1 MKVQDYQ
8 KYQDA
13 SVELLEVVVAGK
25 HWQIERSA
33 DLETLWEEICADNS
47 LDADERLPYWA
58 EIWPSS
64 LFLCDWLAKQQ
75 PALAGA
81 RCLDLGCGLG
91 LSTLVGAW
99 HGAKVVGMDYEWPA
113 LHFARRNAK
122 RNGFCEEP
130 GADGQQTRQ
139 APGWLLGDWRQPAM
153 KPGAFSFIWGADIM
167 YERRF
172 IEPVA
177 AMLEYALA
185 PGGTVWFAAP
195 ERKLVG
201 PFSAHLESLG
211 WTFRKA
217 ATELV
222 RPVTV
227 TGPEVLVN
235 IWEFKKS

>member
-13 SVELLEVVVAGK
+13 SVELLEVQAAGR

-33 DLETLWEEICADNS
+33 DLETLWEEICADGS

-64 LFLCDWLAKQQ
+64 LFLCDWLWRRRDM
-75 PALAGA
+75 LAGA

-91 LSTLVGAW
+91 LSALVGAW
-99 HGAKVVGMDYEWPA
+99 YGADVVGMDYEWPA
-113 LHFARRNAK
+113 LYYARRNAL
-122 RNGFCEEP
+122 RNGLCDT
-130 GADGQQTRQ
+130 ADADTRH
-139 APGWLLGDWRQPAM
+139 APGWVLGDWRQPAV
-153 KPGAFSFIWGADIM
+153 KAGAFSCIWGADVM

-201 PFSAHLESLG
+201 PFSTHLEGLG
-211 WTFRKA
+211 WTSRKA
-217 ATELV
+217 AAEQV

-227 TGPEVLVN
+227 AGPEVLVN
-235 IWEFKKS
+235 IWEFRKKGA